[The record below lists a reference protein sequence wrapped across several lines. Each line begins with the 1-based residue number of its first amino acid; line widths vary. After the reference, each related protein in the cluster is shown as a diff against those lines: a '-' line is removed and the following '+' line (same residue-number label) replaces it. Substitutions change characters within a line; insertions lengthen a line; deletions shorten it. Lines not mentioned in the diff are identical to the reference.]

1 MFFAQKLANNEQVSN
16 LLRKNKRLAHLL
28 IFGERPEPFAHSL
41 SVVMSDLSNSLTSL
55 FNKEGMSELLMFFW
69 TYKKYDFIQNYF

>member
-41 SVVMSDLSNSLTSL
+41 SVVMSDLSSSLTSL
-55 FNKEGMSELLMFFW
+55 FKKKGMSELILVFLNS
-69 TYKKYDFIQNYF
+69 KKYDFIF